1 MADVPKLKM
10 LSDSAFDFA
19 DPAEDVRGRTVLDA
33 AGEEVGEVRDLVVD
47 PESAMVRFLRIG
59 AGGFFG
65 IGEETFLVPVDAVKG
80 IGPDTVSIDRGRERM
95 RDAPRY
101 QPELATGPDY
111 YEGLYGWWGYAPYW
125 VGGYVPGAWPY
136 PPR

>member
-10 LSDSAFDFA
+10 LSDSVFTFA

-33 AGEEVGEVRDLVVD
+33 DGEEVGEVRDLVVD
-47 PESAMVRFLRIG
+47 TESAKVRFLQLG

-65 IGEETFLVPVDAVKG
+65 IGEETFLVPVDAVTG
-80 IGPDTVSIDRGRERM
+80 IGPDTVSIDRARERM
-95 RDAPRY
+95 REAPRY

-111 YEGLYGWWGYAPYW
+111 YESLYGWWGYPPYW
-125 VGGYVPGAWPY
+125 AGGYVPGAYPY
-136 PPR
+136 LPR